1 MSALCQDQLS
11 YQIRPKPTLTACVIF
26 PPQHRKEST
35 YSATVQCSV
44 SYVII
49 NNLAYLTCS
58 QITRKKH
65 IRQQRRVNLSMSIC
79 VKRDKWLRLDFRC
92 PDLFFLEITS
102 ACAFLSLRPEKKN
115 ATVTFQWNRKQTQ
128 NTP

>member
-58 QITRKKH
+58 QITRKKTYKATKKG
-65 IRQQRRVNLSMSIC
+65 QFVNVNLC
-79 VKRDKWLRLDFRC
+79 QKRQMAEIGFQMPRFVLSGNYIRLY
-92 PDLFFLEITS
+92 FFVS
-102 ACAFLSLRPEKKN
+102 ASRKKN